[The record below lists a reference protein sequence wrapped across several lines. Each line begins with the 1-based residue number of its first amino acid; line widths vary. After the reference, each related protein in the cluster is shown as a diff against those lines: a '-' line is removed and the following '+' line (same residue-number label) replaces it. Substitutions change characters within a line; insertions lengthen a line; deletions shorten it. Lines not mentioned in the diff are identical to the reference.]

1 VRLNDV
7 RRFRRAHLAL
17 LWVMAAGVGPA
28 CSSSTPPADQIA
40 GGRDLTADAPA
51 GSDAPAAADSGDV
64 PAFDGPTSDALA
76 DDIGRADGAGAD
88 GPDGSRAD
96 AADGAP
102 GADGGLAGSF
112 GQPCQVDQP
121 TSCQSGLFCLQGPN
135 GGNDGFCSKTCPPN
149 SGGAC
154 PGAPAGTAAYCV
166 VTDVDL
172 QGDKGCAFVCKE
184 GATTYTCPGTLQ
196 CQTTEDPPGSGQ
208 YLCLP

>member
-1 VRLNDV
+1 VKS
-7 RRFRRAHLAL
+7 RAAVALAL
-17 LWVMAAGVGPA
+17 ALAA
-28 CSSSTPPADQIA
+28 CSSSTPRPDAATDATGGHDPVVAD
-40 GGRDLTADAPA
+40 
-51 GSDAPAAADSGDV
+51 AADSG
-64 PAFDGPTSDALA
+64 G
-76 DDIGRADGAGAD
+76 
-88 GPDGSRAD
+88 AD
-96 AADGAP
+96 AADLGQPDADAAQATDTAPADVPADVTSDVPGDGATDG
-102 GADGGLAGSF
+102 GADATGDAGLAGSF

-135 GGNDGFCSKTCPPN
+135 GGNNGFCSKTCPPN
-149 SGGAC
+149 SGAAC

-184 GATTYTCPGTLQ
+184 GTETYTCPGTLT